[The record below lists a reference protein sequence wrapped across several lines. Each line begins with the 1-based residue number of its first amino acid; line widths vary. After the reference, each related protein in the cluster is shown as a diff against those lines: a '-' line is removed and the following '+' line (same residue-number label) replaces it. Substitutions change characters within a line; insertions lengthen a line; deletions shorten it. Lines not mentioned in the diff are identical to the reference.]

1 MFRTNQLNMPVKIRL
16 SRRGRKN
23 LALYDIIVADSRSP
37 RDGKIIEKIGTFNPN
52 KNPVI
57 VTLNDEKALKWLMNG
72 AQPTDTTRKILS
84 IRGVMLKKHLQVGVN
99 KGAIAQEVADQ
110 KFAAWL
116 ETKDKA
122 NTDQLSSLS
131 DKKDVAKKER
141 LAAESKVNAARQ
153 DALLSKNNAAL
164 AAIAEAEAAAHAAA
178 NPVVEAEPVAEV
190 AEETIAEA
198 APVAEEATDKPA
210 KDETPTP
217 EA

>member
-1 MFRTNQLNMPVKIRL
+1 MPVKIRL

-84 IRGVMLKKHLQVGVN
+84 IRGVMFKKHLQVGVN

-116 ETKDKA
+116 ETKETAKSNA
-122 NTDQLSSLS
+122 ISSLS
-131 DKKDVAKKER
+131 DKKDTAKKER
-141 LAAESKVNAARQ
+141 LVAEGKVNAARQ
-153 DALLSKNNAAL
+153 DALLAKNNAAL

-178 NPVVEAEPVAEV
+178 NPVAVAPVSEEV
-190 AEETIAEA
+190 SEEVVAAEA
-198 APVAEEATDKPA
+198 
-210 KDETPTP
+210 TP
-217 EA
+217 EAETTEQAAEEKPTPAE

>member
-1 MFRTNQLNMPVKIRL
+1 MPVKIRL

-57 VTLNDEKALKWLMNG
+57 ITLNDEKALQWLMNG

-84 IRGVMLKKHLQVGVN
+84 MRGVMFKKHLQVGVN

-116 ETKDKA
+116 EAKETS
-122 NTDQLSSLS
+122 NTNAISSLS
-131 DKKDVAKKER
+131 DKKETAKKER
-141 LAAESKVNAARQ
+141 LVAEAKVNAARQ
-153 DALLSKNNAAL
+153 DALLAKNNAAL

-178 NPVVEAEPVAEV
+178 NPVAVEEV
-190 AEETIAEA
+190 AA
-198 APVAEEATDKPA
+198 APVAETTAEQAVE
-210 KDETPTP
+210 ETPTP
-217 EA
+217 AE